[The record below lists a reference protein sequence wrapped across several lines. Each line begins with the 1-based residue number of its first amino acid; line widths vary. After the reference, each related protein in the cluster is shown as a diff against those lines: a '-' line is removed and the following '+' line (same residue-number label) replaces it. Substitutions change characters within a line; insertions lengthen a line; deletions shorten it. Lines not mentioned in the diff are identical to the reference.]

1 MTVSLLL
8 TLNIFHIFFFA
19 DFGQINVSAE
29 NATTSDELCSEL
41 TQLKPMLRSYK
52 NQSVDLFCRS
62 VDWFLYE

>member
-19 DFGQINVSAE
+19 DFGQINVSGE

-41 TQLKPMLRSYK
+41 TQLKPMLR
-52 NQSVDLFCRS
+52 
-62 VDWFLYE
+62 